1 VKSVG
6 YRLRTD
12 LDPSIYMKGWY
23 DRLRNPE
30 HILIKLIYLP
40 IFIFHAVGVDI
51 A

>member
-1 VKSVG
+1 VKSVD

-12 LDPSIYMKGWY
+12 LDPSIYMKGY